1 MASSQT
7 ANYKLNQWAASDQ
20 FLRTEFNADNS
31 KIDAAL
37 KALNTLSVGK
47 AELVFG
53 SYVGNDAT
61 DRTISL
67 GFTPRG
73 VLLGL
78 ASGRFSNSSTIF
90 GGLAMA
96 GKPVTISSTHLVEI
110 VTNGFQVRRGE
121 LTGGTYY
128 VAEGNSAQFTYYYMA
143 VK

>member
-37 KALNTLSVGK
+37 KALNTVSGGK

-67 GFTPRG
+67 GFTPRAM
-73 VLLGL
+73 LLL
-78 ASGRFSNSSTIF
+78 NSSGATTNSRITF
-90 GGLAMA
+90 GGLAMT
-96 GKPVTISSTHLVEI
+96 GKPVVLMSFTILELVSG
-110 VTNGFQVRRGE
+110 GFQVHRG
-121 LTGGTYY
+121 LSADNSYM
-128 VAEGNSAQFTYYYMA
+128 AADGNSAAITYYYMA